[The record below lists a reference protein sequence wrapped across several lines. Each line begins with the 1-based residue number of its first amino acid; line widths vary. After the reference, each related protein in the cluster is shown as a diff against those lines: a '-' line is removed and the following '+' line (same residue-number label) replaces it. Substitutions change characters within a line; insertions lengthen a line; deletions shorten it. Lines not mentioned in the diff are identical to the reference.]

1 MPLRC
6 AGLCTGCF
14 WSFRLFDV
22 CVQAPCLAG
31 AVRRRESGPVWQEKV
46 FPVTLEDPEEAPWAT
61 NVRRTGRL
69 PSKPA
74 EDSGLCLR
82 RAYRGIIPA

>member
-1 MPLRC
+1 M
-6 AGLCTGCF
+6 
-14 WSFRLFDV
+14 
-22 CVQAPCLAG
+22 
-31 AVRRRESGPVWQEKV
+31 
-46 FPVTLEDPEEAPWAT
+46 TLEDPEEAPWAT

-82 RAYRGIIPA
+82 RAYGGIIPA